1 MSNYRDIVFKCG
13 LALQLLLIPIAFL
26 WHFSQ
31 EANYYNW
38 VITIS
43 FIVVVALFFWP
54 QAIQVRTRRLAAVK
68 LQLILTLLLLIVC
81 WPVYLYFHNYVVAHP
96 NYGAI
101 YTIHWDGEQ
110 FGKRWVT
117 LLEPGISVRTAVLIT
132 TVCTALPLANLYRY
146 KLDKKRIN
154 GIKKEELFM

>member
-1 MSNYRDIVFKCG
+1 MSNNRDILFKCG
-13 LALQLLLIPIAFL
+13 LALQLLLIPVAFL

-38 VITIS
+38 VIAIS

-54 QAIQVRTRRLAAVK
+54 QAIQVRTKRLAAIK
-68 LQLILTLLLLIVC
+68 LQFILVLLLLIIS
-81 WPVYLYFHNYVVAHP
+81 WPIYLYFHNYVMAHP
-96 NYGAI
+96 DHAAI
-101 YTIHWDGEQ
+101 YAIHFDGAR
-110 FGKRWVT
+110 FGNRWVT
-117 LLEPGISVRTAVLIT
+117 LLEPGISIRTAALIT
-132 TVCTALPLANLYRY
+132 AVCTALPLANLYRY